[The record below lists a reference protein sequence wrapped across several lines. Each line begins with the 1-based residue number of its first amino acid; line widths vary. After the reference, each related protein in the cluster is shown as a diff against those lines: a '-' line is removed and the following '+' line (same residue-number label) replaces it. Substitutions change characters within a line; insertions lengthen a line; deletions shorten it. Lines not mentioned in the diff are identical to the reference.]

1 MQSKQLVDE
10 YGKDLK
16 EFVDVV
22 QTDTS
27 KQKVEVEKKLGEY
40 KEKVGKSMDSSKIV
54 DSFNSTLTGLIA
66 SNQSPSSSQLHA
78 QNQGQG
84 VGSQ

>member
-1 MQSKQLVDE
+1 MSQSKQLVDE

-27 KQKVEVEKKLGEY
+27 KQKVEVEKKLEEY
-40 KEKVGKSMDSSKIV
+40 KEKVGKTMDSSKIV
-54 DSFNSTLTGLIA
+54 DSLNSTLTGLMNGQ
-66 SNQSPSSSQLHA
+66 SSTTSQQHHNQR
-78 QNQGQG
+78 QG
-84 VGSQ
+84 VGNQ